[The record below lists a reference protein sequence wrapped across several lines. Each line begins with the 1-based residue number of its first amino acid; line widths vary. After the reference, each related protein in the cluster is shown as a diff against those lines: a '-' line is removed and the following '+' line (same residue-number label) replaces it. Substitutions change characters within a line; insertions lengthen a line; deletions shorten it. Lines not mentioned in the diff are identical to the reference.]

1 MKRILF
7 IVALA
12 AACTAASAQTADA
25 SVTRFEVER
34 ARIASERADVDA
46 RYAREEAACYGK
58 FAVND
63 CLNEARARRRAA
75 LADLRRQDISIN
87 DAERKRK
94 GAEAMKRIEEKNS
107 PQKADEA
114 AQRRDRAINDQLIR
128 EERAAKKAAEAAD
141 REATARDRVKAQL
154 NREQTAAEKAA
165 ARASEAA
172 STGSS
177 LSRHDK
183 RLKDAAER
191 RERLEQ
197 KRRERTKPL
206 SDPLPVPG
214 RS

>member
-1 MKRILF
+1 MKRIFLIF
-7 IVALA
+7 AVA
-12 AACTAASAQTADA
+12 AASCAAIAQTPDT
-25 SVTRFEVER
+25 SVTRVEVER
-34 ARIASERADVDA
+34 ARITSERSEVEA
-46 RYAREEAACYGK
+46 RYAREEVACYGK

-63 CLNEARARRRAA
+63 CLNEARSRRRSA
-75 LADLRRQDISIN
+75 LADLRRQEISIN

-94 GAEAMKRIEEKNS
+94 GAEAIKRIEEKNS

-114 AQRRDRAINDQLIR
+114 AERRARAINDQLIR

-141 REATARDRVKAQL
+141 RQATARDRVKAQI

-177 LSRHDK
+177 LSRHEK

-191 RERLEQ
+191 RERVEQ
-197 KRRERTKPL
+197 KRRERTRPL